1 MKIVKAEDVQEQ
13 TPQVDQKKIAEL
25 QEKFD
30 RERQLIETK
39 QYGVALNEEQTAF
52 LFDEFYEFVD
62 WKGYESYAISETHN
76 QLTQLRQEGSTL
88 NGKIPTEIVEA
99 VFHFLKNYSGQGVES
114 AGLFKQICDQFALPM
129 KEVNEDRQH
138 LRDISLE
145 LVAAEQGIEVETLV
159 ERLNQQQ
166 GYPGQQ

>member
-1 MKIVKAEDVQEQ
+1 M
-13 TPQVDQKKIAEL
+13 
-25 QEKFD
+25 
-30 RERQLIETK
+30 
-39 QYGVALNEEQTAF
+39 
-52 LFDEFYEFVD
+52 
-62 WKGYESYAISETHN
+62 
-76 QLTQLRQEGSTL
+76 TQLRQEGSTL